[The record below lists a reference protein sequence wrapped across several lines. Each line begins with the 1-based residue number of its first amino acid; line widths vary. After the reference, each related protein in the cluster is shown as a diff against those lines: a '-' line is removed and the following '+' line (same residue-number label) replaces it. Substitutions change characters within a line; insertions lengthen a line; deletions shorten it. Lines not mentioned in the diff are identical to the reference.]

1 MQTAEKHLSENKSK
15 NITDNITENDYAHWL
30 FSTPGIGNVSADRLL
45 CGGRTC
51 REIYEMGEAELKKL
65 LRPKQVSAVLDSRYT
80 WDFAEEK
87 KKLAQSDIK
96 FISRIDP
103 RFPEK
108 LKNIPNP
115 PFAIYVKGE
124 LPGDDSPSVAVI
136 GARLC
141 SEYGRYMARQLGR
154 GLALAG
160 VKVISG
166 MARGIDGVSQKAAL
180 CAGGKSYAVVGCGA
194 DICYPDENREIY
206 EELSLNGGIIS
217 EYAPGTMPK
226 ASFFPMRNRII
237 SALSDI
243 VVVVEARLHSGTQIT
258 VDTALEQGKEVLAVP
273 GRVTDRLSDGCNRLI
288 CQGAGVVLDVDD
300 VIERLASWNYRK
312 DSLESS
318 AGFEEE
324 RTGECAS
331 HIEKAILDQLD
342 AVPVSFSYIA
352 DKLSIKGI
360 NITVPDLLKELFDMC
375 GKGLITQTG
384 SYYVK
389 KFG

>member
-1 MQTAEKHLSENKSK
+1 MKAAETK
-15 NITDNITENDYAHWL
+15 ITENEYAHWL
-30 FSTPGIGNVSADRLL
+30 FNTPGIGIASTDRLL

-51 REIYEMGEAELKKL
+51 REVYEMGEAELKKIL
-65 LRPKQVSAVLDSRYT
+65 KPKQVTSVLEVREK
-80 WDFAEEK
+80 WDFAAEK
-87 KKLAQSDIK
+87 KKLKDSGIR

-103 RFPEK
+103 EFPEK

-124 LPGDDSPSVAVI
+124 LPGEDGPSVAII

-166 MARGIDGVSQKAAL
+166 MARGVDGVSQKAAI

-206 EELSLNGGIIS
+206 EELVMNGGIIS

-258 VDTALEQGKEVLAVP
+258 VDTALEQGREVLAVP

-288 CQGAGVVLDVDD
+288 NQGAGVVLDVDD

-312 DSLESS
+312 EEAEIGREIRSISL
-318 AGFEEE
+318 
-324 RTGECAS
+324 
-331 HIEKAILDQLD
+331 IENAILEILD
-342 AVPVSFSYIA
+342 VVPVSFSYIS
-352 DKLSIKGI
+352 DKLSVKGI
-360 NITVPDLLKELFDMC
+360 DIAVPELLKQLFDMC

-384 SYYVK
+384 SYYMRK
-389 KFG
+389 LG

>member
-1 MQTAEKHLSENKSK
+1 MNKPEK
-15 NITDNITENDYAHWL
+15 TITENDYAHWL
-30 FSTPGIGNVSADRLL
+30 FNTPGIGIVATDRLL

-51 REIYEMGEAELKKL
+51 REVYDMNEAELKKIL
-65 LRPKQVSAVLDSRYT
+65 KPKQVISVLESRDK
-80 WDFAEEK
+80 WDFKAEK
-87 KKLAQSDIK
+87 KKLKDSNIK

-103 RFPEK
+103 QFPEK

-124 LPGDDSPSVAVI
+124 LPGDDGPSVAVI

-166 MARGIDGVSQKAAL
+166 MARGVDGVSQKAAI

-194 DICYPDENREIY
+194 DICYPDKNREIY
-206 EELSLNGGIIS
+206 DEIVTNGGIIS

-258 VDTALEQGKEVLAVP
+258 VDTALEQGREVLAVP

-288 CQGAGVVLDVDD
+288 SQGAGVILDVDD
-300 VIERLASWNYRK
+300 VIERLALWNYRK
-312 DSLESS
+312 
-318 AGFEEE
+318 EETDINSE
-324 RTGECAS
+324 KNCLS
-331 HIEKAILDQLD
+331 NIENAILEILD
-342 AVPVSFSYIA
+342 AVPVSFSYIS
-352 DKLSIKGI
+352 DKLSIMGMDI
-360 NITVPDLLKELFDMC
+360 AVPDLLKQLFDMC

-384 SYYVK
+384 SYYMR
-389 KFG
+389 KFS

>member
-1 MQTAEKHLSENKSK
+1 
-15 NITDNITENDYAHWL
+15 
-30 FSTPGIGNVSADRLL
+30 
-45 CGGRTC
+45 
-51 REIYEMGEAELKKL
+51 
-65 LRPKQVSAVLDSRYT
+65 
-80 WDFAEEK
+80 
-87 KKLAQSDIK
+87 
-96 FISRIDP
+96 
-103 RFPEK
+103 
-108 LKNIPNP
+108 
-115 PFAIYVKGE
+115 
-124 LPGDDSPSVAVI
+124 
-136 GARLC
+136 
-141 SEYGRYMARQLGR
+141 
-154 GLALAG
+154 
-160 VKVISG
+160 
-166 MARGIDGVSQKAAL
+166 
-180 CAGGKSYAVVGCGA
+180 
-194 DICYPDENREIY
+194 
-206 EELSLNGGIIS
+206 
-217 EYAPGTMPK
+217 
-226 ASFFPMRNRII
+226 MRNRII

-318 AGFEEE
+318 AGFEED

-352 DKLSIKGI
+352 DKLSMNGI
-360 NITVPDLLKELFDMC
+360 NIAVPELLKELFDMC